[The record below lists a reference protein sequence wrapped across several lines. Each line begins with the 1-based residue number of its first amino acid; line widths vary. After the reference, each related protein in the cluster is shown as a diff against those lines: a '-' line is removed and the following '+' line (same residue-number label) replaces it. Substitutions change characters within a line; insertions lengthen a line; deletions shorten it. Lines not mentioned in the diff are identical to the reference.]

1 MADTTT
7 QSEPKPTQPEHAKPE
22 HKPAKPAKAD
32 KAGPVGR
39 KPASDDKPRREPKPT
54 SKNAV
59 TVIDATGLVLG
70 RMATHAA
77 KRALEGDDVHIVN
90 AEKAIIV
97 GSSKR
102 AIQEHYLFKRQV
114 GTSRKGP
121 FFPREPHLLVKRTCR
136 GMINYQ
142 SARGRAAYKRIKAH
156 LGVPKELANTKA
168 LPVEAAQR
176 AARTYLTVAELSTW
190 LGRPT
195 KEA

>member
-1 MADTTT
+1 MNLM
-7 QSEPKPTQPEHAKPE
+7 SGAKHPNPPSTLE
-22 HKPAKPAKAD
+22 
-32 KAGPVGR
+32 
-39 KPASDDKPRREPKPT
+39 
-54 SKNAV
+54 SKGKRQV

-77 KRALEGDDVHIVN
+77 KRAIEGDEVHIVN

-97 GSSKR
+97 GSSKK

-114 GTSRKGP
+114 GTLRKGP

-142 SARGRAAYKRIKAH
+142 SAAGRAAYKRIKAH
-156 LGVPKELANTKA
+156 LGVPKELASHKA
-168 LPVEAAQR
+168 ATVEH
-176 AARTYLTVAELSTW
+176 AAREAKSFLTVAELSSW

-195 KEA
+195 PESAGTHVSSTAKAGVPKTPKKEA

>member
-1 MADTTT
+1 M
-7 QSEPKPTQPEHAKPE
+7 SESPSKKNPRPTRAEE
-22 HKPAKPAKAD
+22 KAERLAVSMGRTG
-32 KAGPVGR
+32 KA
-39 KPASDDKPRREPKPT
+39 
-54 SKNAV
+54 AV
-59 TVIDATGLVLG
+59 TVIDATGLVVG
-70 RMATHAA
+70 RMATFAA
-77 KRALEGDDVHIVN
+77 KRAIEGDEVHIVN

-142 SARGRAAYKRIKAH
+142 SSSGRAAYKRIKAH
-156 LGVPKELANTKA
+156 LGVPRELAGQKA
-168 LPVEAAQR
+168 VTVEDAKR
-176 AARTYLTVAELSTW
+176 EARTFLTIAELSSW

-195 KEA
+195 EA

>member
-1 MADTTT
+1 VIEMSGAKHYNAKD
-7 QSEPKPTQPEHAKPE
+7 SLEPNAK
-22 HKPAKPAKAD
+22 
-32 KAGPVGR
+32 R
-39 KPASDDKPRREPKPT
+39 
-54 SKNAV
+54 AV

-77 KRALEGDDVHIVN
+77 KRAIEGDEVHIIN

-97 GSSKR
+97 GSSR
-102 AIQEHYLFKRQV
+102 EAIKEHYKFKREV
-114 GTSRKGP
+114 GTQRKGP

-142 SARGRAAYKRIKAH
+142 SSAGRAAYKRIKAH
-156 LGVPKELANTKA
+156 LGVPKELANAKSSAPEGAKRPAKA
-168 LPVEAAQR
+168 
-176 AARTYLTVAELSTW
+176 YLTVAELATW